1 VVEKGGDMI
10 LRFFGHHFML
20 QLHIY
25 VIYQFGRESRLFW
38 FLWSLD
44 FDQSFICIRSVLM
57 RFRGT
62 DHSKL
67 ISGRVVR
74 GNGWGGSELIITFSL
89 RLSAECNGTEYVY
102 IYIYIYIN
110 FSLSISYIY

>member
-1 VVEKGGDMI
+1 MI

-20 QLHIY
+20 QLHMY
-25 VIYQFGRESRLFW
+25 VIYQFGRERRFFW

-67 ISGRVVR
+67 ISGRVV
-74 GNGWGGSELIITFSL
+74 WGGIGGLELIITFSL
-89 RLSAECNGTEYVY
+89 WLSVECNGSEPL
-102 IYIYIYIN
+102 
-110 FSLSISYIY
+110 SLCLAHILAMYEG

>member
-1 VVEKGGDMI
+1 MI

-74 GNGWGGSELIITFSL
+74 GNGGGSELIITFSL
-89 RLSAECNGTEYVY
+89 RLSAECNGTGYL
-102 IYIYIYIN
+102 
-110 FSLSISYIY
+110 SLSISYIY

>member
-1 VVEKGGDMI
+1 MVEKGGGDMI

-74 GNGWGGSELIITFSL
+74 GNGGF
-89 RLSAECNGTEYVY
+89 R
-102 IYIYIYIN
+102 IN
-110 FSLSISYIY
+110 YNF